1 MRIRHIIF
9 SVLFLILG
17 MVSGLL
23 ANDEYIFDMET
34 AKVHQDSL
42 IDNAWTLQKQFP
54 FFRKEIPTGSSPK
67 SCEFSPDG
75 KYIYVTLLG
84 QPHVAVQIYT
94 VNPLEKVAEIR
105 PGCKDPKND
114 YGYAEG
120 CFHPKNGRFWFTRM
134 TTGEFFIYHPES
146 DSLESPRPTG
156 GVWTKALEFSPD
168 NKRIAMTNWVSR
180 DVTVFNTENRKMVKR
195 FKVRN
200 IPRGMAWIGND
211 TLAVAIYGRP
221 NSSDGGVEVYDVKS
235 GKCIHYIH
243 KYRSAMRDVRY
254 DPKSGYMYFDDMRF
268 AKTYKYDWRNREDLA
283 EIDVDSHPNTIKL
296 SKDGKYLFV
305 SCRGPNNPK
314 GYTLPSLR
322 DGEILMIDTETFT
335 VKAKWAQGNQPTG
348 LDISHDGRYLATTDF
363 MQKRL
368 NLYVLSDKVN
378 EEITELDIILQKMG
392 DDYEMGTRPFWRWW

>member
-1 MRIRHIIF
+1 MKIKYIF
-9 SVLFLILG
+9 FALLFLTTG
-17 MVSGLL
+17 MVSSLK
-23 ANDEYIFDMET
+23 ASEYIFDIET
-34 AKVHQDSL
+34 ALVHQDSL
-42 IDNAWTLQKQFP
+42 SDEGWTLQKQFP
-54 FFRKEIPTGSSPK
+54 FFRKEAATGSSPK
-67 SCEFSPDG
+67 SCEFSLDG

-94 VNPLEKVAEIR
+94 VDPLEKIAELR
-105 PGCKDPKND
+105 PGCKDSKND

-120 CFHPKNGRFWFTRM
+120 SFHPGNGRFWFTRM
-134 TTGEFFIYHPES
+134 TTGEFFIYHPET

-168 NKRIAMTNWVSR
+168 NKMIAMTNWVSK
-180 DVTVFNTENRKMVKR
+180 DISIFNTEKRKMIKR
-195 FKVRN
+195 IKVRN

-211 TLAVAIYGRP
+211 TLAVAIYGGP
-221 NSSDGGVEVYDVKS
+221 KSTDGGVEVYDVRS

-254 DPKSGYMYFDDMRF
+254 DPETSYMYFDDMRF
-268 AKTYKYDWRNREDLA
+268 AKTYKYDWKKREDVSV
-283 EIDVDSHPNTIKL
+283 IDVDSHPNTIKL

-322 DGEILMIDTETFT
+322 DGEILVIDTESFT

-348 LDISHDGRYLATTDF
+348 LDISEDGRYLATTDF

-368 NLYVLSDKVN
+368 NLYVLSNKVS
-378 EEITELDIILQKMG
+378 EEKSEFDNILQKIG
-392 DDYEMGTRPFWRWW
+392 DDHEMGTRPFWRWW